1 MLTQEVSC
9 QLGGE
14 DMDLSAIGARIKEA
28 RLNKKLT
35 QEQLAE
41 LADVGFYY
49 IGEIERG
56 QKLPSLTV
64 FVQIVEALGVS
75 ADSILKDELSALPH
89 FNNEITTKLDKL
101 TPKQRAGA
109 VAILEAYIN
118 AL

>member
-1 MLTQEVSC
+1 
-9 QLGGE
+9 
-14 DMDLSAIGARIKEA
+14 MDQIAIGARIREA
-28 RLNKKLT
+28 RLKKKLT

-41 LADVGFYY
+41 KADIGFYY

-64 FVQIVEALGVS
+64 FIQIVEALGVS
-75 ADSILKDELSALPH
+75 ADSILKDEISALPL
-89 FNNEITTKLDKL
+89 FNNEISTKLDKL

>member
-1 MLTQEVSC
+1 MNQTYEILFGKNIRT
-9 QLGGE
+9 L
-14 DMDLSAIGARIKEA
+14 RKK
-28 RLNKKLT
+28 KKLT

-89 FNNEITTKLDKL
+89 FNNEISSKLDKL
-101 TPKQRAGA
+101 SPKQRAGA

>member
-1 MLTQEVSC
+1 
-9 QLGGE
+9 
-14 DMDLSAIGARIKEA
+14 MDRFVIGARIKEA
-28 RLNKKLT
+28 RLKKKLT

-41 LADVGFYY
+41 RADIGFYY
-49 IGEIERG
+49 MGEIERG
-56 QKLPSLTV
+56 QKQPSLNV

-75 ADSILKDELSALPH
+75 ADSLLKDELSALPH
-89 FNNEITTKLDKL
+89 FNNEISDMLDKL

>member
-1 MLTQEVSC
+1 MNQST
-9 QLGGE
+9 LGT
-14 DMDLSAIGARIKEA
+14 RIREA
-28 RLNKKLT
+28 RLKKKLT

-41 LADVGFYY
+41 LANVGFYY

-64 FVQIVEALGVS
+64 FIQIVEALGVS
-75 ADSILKDELSALPH
+75 ADSLLKDEISAVPH
-89 FNNEITTKLDKL
+89 FNNEISAKLDTL

-109 VAILEAYIN
+109 VAILDAYIK